1 IFLAK
6 VDSIDPDKPAAV
18 LVFEE
23 NFKGKVAFR
32 RMAINLKGDADAEKG
47 KQTPQLLKR
56 LAPKLPLV
64 VFAVEQDKGYLALC
78 YTNGTWFQIRGDKD
92 GDAVRWR
99 FNHFEPYLRRTFKGT
114 TEEMKQSVAD
124 GLSDK
129 KPFPAA
135 KPKEKPGIGPEV
147 SQETETSGQGDKE
160 TWRQG
165 DKETIRFGARRA
177 SITSSP
183 CLVWSP
189 CLLVSSSPCLVWSPC
204 LNWIEPSFAVIPSVL
219 VGGPLA
225 VLAMLFPTLFGGWKR
240 WLALISVACT
250 ISTLYFVQ
258 WLFAE
263 SFAGSWWE
271 TPGALWLGM
280 MLTILL
286 GLSWAWSRQLRRVE
300 NGESQAAPSRTEFVL
315 LAILSVLG
323 VGILA
328 FYRLSGGSLLDPRWL
343 PVGI

>member
-47 KQTPQLLKR
+47 KQTPQLVKR
-56 LAPKLPLV
+56 LAPKLPMV

-114 TEEMKQSVAD
+114 TDEMKQVVAD
-124 GLSDK
+124 GLAGK
-129 KPFPAA
+129 KSMPAA
-135 KPKEKPGIGPEV
+135 NAKEKPGIGPEV
-147 SQETETSGQGDKE
+147 KADKE
-160 TWRQG
+160 TRRQG
-165 DKETIRFGARRA
+165 DKEIKPDKETRRQGDKEIKRA
-177 SITSSP
+177 ALVSLSP
-183 CLVWSP
+183 G
-189 CLLVSSSPCLVWSPC
+189 LLVSLFPRLVSWSPC

-250 ISTLYFVQ
+250 ISSLYFVQ

-263 SFAGSWWE
+263 SFAESWWE
-271 TPGALWLGM
+271 TPQALWLGM
-280 MLTILL
+280 MLANLL
-286 GLSWAWSRQLRRVE
+286 GLFWAWLRQLRRVE
-300 NGESQAAPSRTEFVL
+300 
-315 LAILSVLG
+315 
-323 VGILA
+323 
-328 FYRLSGGSLLDPRWL
+328 
-343 PVGI
+343 